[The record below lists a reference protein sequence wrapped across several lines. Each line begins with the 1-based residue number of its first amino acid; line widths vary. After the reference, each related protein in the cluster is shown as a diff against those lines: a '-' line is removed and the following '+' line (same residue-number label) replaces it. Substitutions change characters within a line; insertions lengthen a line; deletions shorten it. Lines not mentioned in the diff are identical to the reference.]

1 MRGRQR
7 VAAQKGENNDSA
19 FGRYMSILT
28 IGTNTMSFT
37 DLSNLTIYQLY
48 DIMERY
54 TLYLNWDLDIR
65 TRLAGGKPDSKPEDW
80 MKAIH

>member
-7 VAAQKGENNDSA
+7 VAAQKGENNDIA